1 MKLLYVVQRYGAEV
15 AGGAEGHARDFA
27 TRMAARGHD
36 VDVLTSCAVSY
47 LDWAN
52 HYPPGVEDL
61 GGVRVHRL
69 PVTRPRDQRLFGDLD
84 ARVTSPAVIPRWL
97 QEEWM
102 RLQGPWMSELAPWLT
117 SRAREYDLAVF
128 VTYLYFTTWAGL
140 RAVPSGLPTVL
151 HPTAHDESYLYLR
164 LFDRMFTRP
173 DGFAFLSPEEEAL
186 VRRRFRVRQP
196 GVVVGVGA
204 EPSPQGDADSFRS
217 RYGIGDRP
225 YLLFVGRFDVAKA
238 ADELLAYFIALKE
251 RNPGPLALLIVGEA
265 IVEPPEHPDIVVTGF
280 VDDATKQGAF
290 AGASIFVQP
299 SYFESFSIVLLEA
312 WAHGVPALV
321 QGRCDVLAGQARRSG
336 GALPYEGF
344 AEFETAVEML
354 LSDEALRARLA
365 AAGRSYLDTHYR
377 WDAMLSDYEGFL
389 ENVARS

>member
-204 EPSPQGDADSFRS
+204 EPSPQGDAGSFRS

-280 VDDATKQGAF
+280 VDDAMKQGAF

-336 GALPYEGF
+336 AALPYEGF